1 MPPFWPYAVTAIGYR
16 AVLEPDY
23 VNTTVSLDP
32 ARERSNANL
41 LRTAGPGRPKHS
53 PNRVSKLV
61 RESMAAAIESGEKKH
76 PAMILLDLANDLK
89 QPAHVRRRA
98 AADLLPYLL
107 PIKHSIELDSGD
119 PEEMEQA
126 QLRERTLLAEWTP
139 NASNRP

>member
-1 MPPFWPYAVTAIGYR
+1 MPET
-16 AVLEPDY
+16 DY
-23 VNTTVSLDP
+23 VNPPVPLNP

-41 LRTAGPGRPKHS
+41 LRTPGPGRPKNS
-53 PNRVSKLV
+53 ANRVSKLV
-61 RESMAAAIESGEKKH
+61 REAMATAIESGEKKH
-76 PAMILLDLANDLK
+76 PATILLDLANDLK

-107 PIKHSIELDSGD
+107 PIRHSIELDSGD

-126 QLRERTLLAEWTP
+126 QLRVRTLLAEWTP